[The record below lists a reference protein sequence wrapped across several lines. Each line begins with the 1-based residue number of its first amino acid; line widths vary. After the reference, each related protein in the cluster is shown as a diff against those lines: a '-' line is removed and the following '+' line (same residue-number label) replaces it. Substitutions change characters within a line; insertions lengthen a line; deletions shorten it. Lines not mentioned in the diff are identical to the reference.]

1 MMTPAEE
8 AYALDKAYVPE
19 HIVSLMVSISEAEAF
34 LIEDHLSF
42 AKDNWLIVV
51 GYPLDRK
58 FSQDRCE
65 EIVKFNLE
73 RFRPEVLWFI
83 GPQVPTSLLESCTE
97 RESDQY
103 YQLDLDRMR
112 VKTSLRNAAEKAG
125 RTLSVERAKV
135 FSRENEKLVSELLKR
150 EKLPPRI
157 KGLYQAMP
165 RYVAHSASAWVLN
178 AWDQRKRLS
187 AFIVVELAAKHFVTY
202 VLGSDYYGEAKK
214 GFLRMAMWHA
224 KQQGM
229 LGLHAGTKILRA
241 RDKDGKLR
249 RLGMIIFGLTATG
262 KTTHACHNHGLS
274 LDGEGVEIVQDD
286 VVFWRRDGSALGT
299 EKGFYIKTEGLDPN
313 VQPLLHDAATPKKP
327 HPWRHSTDGIRG
339 HLLACVS
346 F

>member
-1 MMTPAEE
+1 MGKDRGKDMISPADE

-19 HIVSLMVSISEAEAF
+19 HIVSLMAAISEAEAF

-65 EIVKFNLE
+65 KIVKLNLE
-73 RFRPEVLWFI
+73 RF
-83 GPQVPTSLLESCTE
+83 GPQVPTSLSDSCTE

-103 YQLDLDRMR
+103 YQLDLDQIR

-135 FSRENEKLVSELLKR
+135 FSRENEKLVSELLER
-150 EKLPPRI
+150 EKMPPRI

-202 VLGSDYYGEAKK
+202 VLGSHSKK
-214 GFLRMAMWHA
+214 HYVPHASDLLFLEMINLTRECGKNTIH
-224 KQQGM
+224 
-229 LGLHAGTKILRA
+229 LGL
-241 RDKDGKLR
+241 
-249 RLGMIIFGLTATG
+249 
-262 KTTHACHNHGLS
+262 
-274 LDGEGVEIVQDD
+274 GVNE
-286 VVFWRRDGSALGT
+286 
-299 EKGFYIKTEGLDPN
+299 
-313 VQPLLHDAATPKKP
+313 
-327 HPWRHSTDGIRG
+327 GIRRFKEKWG
-339 HLLACVS
+339 GVPYLNYEFCEVSREPARAVSLVRKLLGRL
-346 F
+346 

>member
-1 MMTPAEE
+1 MGKERGKDMISPADE

-19 HIVSLMVSISEAEAF
+19 HIVSLMAAISEAEAF

-65 EIVKFNLE
+65 KIVKLNLE

-83 GPQVPTSLLESCTE
+83 GPQVPTSLSDSCTE

-103 YQLDLDRMR
+103 YQLDLDQIR

-135 FSRENEKLVSELLKR
+135 FSRENEKLVSELLER
-150 EKLPPRI
+150 EKMPPRI

-202 VLGSDYYGEAKK
+202 VLGSHSKK
-214 GFLRMAMWHA
+214 HYVPHASDLLFLEMINLTRECGKNTIH
-224 KQQGM
+224 
-229 LGLHAGTKILRA
+229 LGL
-241 RDKDGKLR
+241 
-249 RLGMIIFGLTATG
+249 
-262 KTTHACHNHGLS
+262 
-274 LDGEGVEIVQDD
+274 GVNE
-286 VVFWRRDGSALGT
+286 
-299 EKGFYIKTEGLDPN
+299 
-313 VQPLLHDAATPKKP
+313 
-327 HPWRHSTDGIRG
+327 GIRRFKEKWG
-339 HLLACVS
+339 GVPYLNYEFCEVSREPARAVSLVRKLLGRL
-346 F
+346 